1 MPQADDNNNGL
12 KTITLP
18 NDVQEVPQLAA
29 FVEEV
34 CESHGVDMMT
44 TMHMNLALE
53 EAVVNVMSYAYP
65 EGTKGYVDI
74 SALSESDCLTFVIS
88 DSGKPFDPT
97 TKGEVDTTLPAEERS
112 IGGLGIHLVK
122 QLMDSIQYEY
132 KDGHNVLT
140 LKKRIKKL

>member
-34 CESHGVDMMT
+34 CESYGVDMMT
-44 TMHMNLALE
+44 TMQMNLALE